1 MSKSKMILP
10 ALLFIASFLYQSQAF
25 SRDLSLHDLVRR
37 DGQAITEWTAM
48 GDSYGSGV
56 GAGPQPADDT
66 NRCFRFPQAYPP
78 IMQSGPGSIQPNPL
92 KWNNVACSGN
102 TFQQILDKEF
112 LDEPVEDGRYGTRP
126 VWGTA
131 PEFATITMGGNDVGI
146 LNLVATCILSFKLWG
161 LDCDQVIDYGNSVVA
176 APEFKSNITAVIQKA
191 VTKGRGTGAGPAF
204 KFFVTGYARFFNQET
219 TQCNDVTFKPTWNPL
234 AAQYLTIE
242 RRTAMNGLAL
252 NLNNALKE
260 AVTEFNDP
268 GVIYIDYDAQ
278 FEGHRFCDREEPNPN
293 DDDTWFFNWY
303 TTDDPTAQA
312 LFAKIPA
319 YSASLTNSTPSNG
332 FFQTDADFINALGDA
347 AGDDPAALS
356 VMSDSVRIFHPKSF
370 GHQEIRN
377 VVIQAIQAAGIQGSQ
392 PTSTTAAAPP
402 PVSATASSG
411 PTPQQQCHARCPPGL
426 SPTSSDYGFCIE
438 ECGCFEGAA
447 GC

>member
-1 MSKSKMILP
+1 
-10 ALLFIASFLYQSQAF
+10 
-25 SRDLSLHDLVRR
+25 
-37 DGQAITEWTAM
+37 M
-48 GDSYGSGV
+48 GDSYASGV

-78 IMQSGPGSIQPNPL
+78 VMQSGPGSIQPNPL
-92 KWNNVACSGN
+92 AWNNVACSGN

-112 LDEPVEDGRYGTRP
+112 LDEPVDDGNYGTRP

-161 LDCDQVIDYGNSVVA
+161 LDCDQVIDYGNGVVA
-176 APEFKSNITAVIQKA
+176 APEFKANITAVIQAA
-191 VTKGRGTGAGPAF
+191 VSKGRATPVGPNF
-204 KFFVTGYARFFNQET
+204 KFFVTGYAQFFNQVT

-234 AAQYLTIE
+234 SAQYLTIE

-260 AVTEFNDP
+260 AVSEFNDP
-268 GVIYIDYDAQ
+268 GVVYIDYDAQ

-293 DDDTWFFNWY
+293 DDQTWFFNWY

-319 YSASLTNSTPSNG
+319 YTASLTNSTPSTG
-332 FFQTDADFINALGDA
+332 FFQTDADYINALGDA
-347 AGDDPAALS
+347 AGDDPTALS
-356 VMSDSVRIFHPKSF
+356 TMSDSVRIFHPKSF
-370 GHQEIRN
+370 GHQEIAN
-377 VVIQAIQAAGIQGSQ
+377 VVIQAIQAAGIPDPQ
-392 PTSTTAAAPP
+392 PVSATVTTLNPVPTTSVAPPVSTTAAA
-402 PVSATASSG
+402 G
-411 PTPQQQCHARCPPGL
+411 PSPQQQCHIECPPGL
-426 SPTSSDYGFCIE
+426 SPTSPNYGFCIE